1 MKKKLLSVLALSMCF
16 CMGVSSFT
24 GCNGG
29 DESSSA
35 PNSEQQ
41 NSEQQNSESQ
51 GGEEGGEQGGE
62 TQKPLTQDEILAK
75 ILEASEAT
83 MAHNGAISFAVEG
96 KEEDIT
102 TSSRGT
108 EKETSEMLAAASVD
122 SATGKMFMKSVQKE
136 AEGETSEMTMK
147 YFKEGEK
154 NYSFMQQKQSTGVEG
169 EEPMVFD
176 MYSEVSEIGLKS
188 AMEELNVME
197 SGYFDIGELGVN
209 ESVGIEA
216 MNAAYAKVITE
227 SKADIEAQA
236 DDENSEWYQRNADG
250 SFLLSCAE
258 VEGAYVLTMKM
269 AMTIAYPEGETTAL
283 REAVLTAK
291 DGKLVSIAITQAET
305 EVYYVVYE
313 DELDEYGEMVIKGTE
328 GAVEVTEV
336 YNYEMGIA
344 LAYEFAEA
352 DYNAITTT
360 LPTDPTQIM
369 PATDTYSK
377 RVQVYINGMDEG
389 LEYCAG
395 ETVEDALNGMYVP
408 SGMDVVWYLDEACT
422 QVASAT
428 MSAEE
433 FFAMEA
439 LYGVAT
445 AEEGYVLYTEEY
457 KDVFGVDVTDEYKL
471 VFADMIGNS
480 KHFGAESV
488 NSGFS
493 FYKHEGEVITVNGTE
508 VTFEEEDYWTD
519 YTIEAGQTYEVV
531 YTTTYMKAD
540 LNFFSM
546 FSSGK

>member
-16 CMGVSSFT
+16 CMGVSSFV
-24 GCNGG
+24 GCKGG
-29 DESSSA
+29 DEGSSSA

-41 NSEQQNSESQ
+41 NSES
-51 GGEEGGEQGGE
+51 QGGE
-62 TQKPLTQDEILAK
+62 TQKPLTQDEIFAK

-83 MAHNGAISFAVEG
+83 LVYNGAIAFKVEG

-108 EKETSEMLAAASVD
+108 EKETSEMFAAASVD

-136 AEGETSEMTMK
+136 AEGATSEMTMK

-154 NYSFMQQKQSTGVEG
+154 NYSFMQQKQSTGAEN

-176 MYSEVSEIGLKS
+176 MYSEVSEMGLKS
-188 AMEELNVME
+188 AMGDLNVME
-197 SGYFDIGELGVN
+197 SGYFDIGELGLTEGVD
-209 ESVGIEA
+209 VDA

-227 SKADIEAQA
+227 SKADIAAQA
-236 DDENSEWYQRNADG
+236 DDEDSEWYQCSADG
-250 SFLLSCAE
+250 SFVLSCAE
-258 VEGAYVLTMKM
+258 VEGAYVLTVKM
-269 AMTIAYPEGETTAL
+269 AMTVAHPEGEKTAL

-291 DGKLVSIAITQAET
+291 DGKLASMAITQTET

-313 DELDEYGEMVIKGTE
+313 DELDKYGEMVSKDTE
-328 GAVEVTEV
+328 GAVEVSEA
-336 YNYEMGIA
+336 YNYGMSIA

-369 PATDTYSK
+369 PATDSYMK
-377 RVQVYINGMDEG
+377 EVQVYINGMDEG
-389 LEYCAG
+389 REYCAG
-395 ETVEDALNGMYVP
+395 ETIEEAMNSMYVP
-408 SGMDVVWYLDEACT
+408 EGMEIVWYMDEACT
-422 QVASAT
+422 QEFDVT
-428 MSAEE
+428 MSAEK

-445 AEEGYVLYTEEY
+445 PMEGYVLYTEEY
-457 KDVFGVDVTDEYKL
+457 VDLFGADVTDEYKL

-480 KHFGAESV
+480 KHFGAENV
-488 NSGFS
+488 NSGFT
-493 FYKHEGEVITVNGTE
+493 FYKDEGEVITVNGTE
-508 VTFEEEDYWTD
+508 VTFEEGAYWADYPV
-519 YTIEAGQTYEVV
+519 EEGQTYEVV